1 MAYLHGIATKMSGS
15 VGQFTFKR
23 MGGATI
29 VSEKVTNITNPRS
42 ASQQS
47 QRTKWEIFRPHLLP
61 SEVGGDFAPLVG
73 LPFQYGRG
81 VAVRLQPP
89 LGSLYQLEQRLGLG
103 IAGQGGLAAL
113 LLNPEHRVAAVAVEG
128 EVKALLLQQ
137 GQTVHNG

>member
-29 VSEKVTNITNPRS
+29 VSEKVTTITNPRS

-61 SEVGGDFAPLVG
+61 SEVGGDFAPSVG
-73 LPFQYGRG
+73 IPLEEGIGDPVGGYPG
-81 VAVRLQPP
+81 V
-89 LGSLYQLEQRLGLG
+89 G
-103 IAGQGGLAAL
+103 AA
-113 LLNPEHRVAAVAVEG
+113 
-128 EVKALLLQQ
+128 Q
-137 GQTVHNG
+137 